1 VYENQLSQAPQYT
14 IRYLEIKTPIKI
26 TKHIHQKNKTKR
38 LIFFRSVYYMS
49 GINLDINNYTIK
61 DIESL
66 FKLPPNYT
74 GADVELKEY
83 ELRTQLFNNPAI
95 DKRYKTDIVNFL
107 ESAKNLI
114 NFLKFNQ
121 YREKQPTTITNNWKL
136 DNTDF
141 PVSKSI
147 PSREGELTVRPT
159 TQYIYSDPGEF
170 FPGVINPLN
179 NRITTKV
186 LTIDTKFRDNYF
198 TTTSSDFILQ
208 LPERINKVVSMQL
221 SSIEIPLSFYGIS
234 QSYGNNFL
242 YIDVSYNSGSN
253 ISNVFTVPDGNY
265 SGNCLVA
272 KINQLLQSATNPI
285 FSNINFSIDLSY
297 NSSGSGKVLINTTGT
312 TGGTINSIGLD
323 FTRNKYGIPDN
334 VTPLSTKIGWALG
347 FKNTLYTGSPNI
359 VSDTIIEPF
368 PLRYIYLSV
377 NDFNTSINN
386 NYISAFNKSSFNADV
401 LGRISLNTPYFSLL
415 SEDNYK
421 VISEPRKYF
430 GPVDLQRLQ
439 IRIYDDHGRI
449 LDMNNA
455 DYSFSIVLKTI
466 YDL

>member
-1 VYENQLSQAPQYT
+1 
-14 IRYLEIKTPIKI
+14 
-26 TKHIHQKNKTKR
+26 
-38 LIFFRSVYYMS
+38 MS

-159 TQYIYSDPGEF
+159 TQFIQSEHSEF

-179 NRITTKV
+179 TRITSKV
-186 LTIDTKFRDNYF
+186 LNIDTKFRDNYF
-198 TTTSSDFILQ
+198 GTKSSDFTLV
-208 LPERINKVVSMQL
+208 LPERINKVVSMEL
-221 SSIEIPLSFYGIS
+221 SSIELPAGFYSIS
-234 QSYGNNFL
+234 SSYGNNYL
-242 YIDVSYNSGSN
+242 WLDVSGATTDKSTS
-253 ISNVFTVPDGNY
+253 IIVPDGNY
-265 SGNCLVA
+265 TASSLIST
-272 KINQLLQSATNPI
+272 INTLLAAFNTTPI
-285 FSNINFSIDLSY
+285 VDLSL
-297 NSSGSGKVLINTTGT
+297 NVITNTNATTPTFFSGSNKVTLN
-312 TGGTINSIGLD
+312 GGTGNIVTLD
-323 FTRNKYGIPDN
+323 FTRDISGNPSNI
-334 VTPLSTKIGWALG
+334 TPISTKLGWVLG
-347 FKNTLYTGSPNI
+347 FKKTIYTGNTI
-359 VSDTIIEPF
+359 VADSILDPF
-368 PLRYIYLSV
+368 PLKYIYLSV
-377 NDFNTSINN
+377 NDFNNSINN
-386 NYISAFNKSSFNADV
+386 NFVSVLNKSAFNANVLAKITLNSSFFN
-401 LGRISLNTPYFSLL
+401 SSSYNFFS
-415 SEDNYK
+415 ETDYN
-421 VISEPRKYF
+421 VISQPRKYF
-430 GPVDLQRLQ
+430 GPVDFQRLQ

-449 LDMNNA
+449 LNMNNS
-455 DYSFSIVLKTI
+455 DYSFSVILKTL